1 MQLVIRRA
9 DTGAVIASSGEMTSP
24 EDNDVLLQCML
35 SEARLTSLVREYDVS
50 VTRLLGFH
58 SPAVRRAQNELARFD
73 VRDEPRGWEAARGV
87 LDKAVRRAERRL
99 GLPWAEP
106 LA

>member
-1 MQLVIRRA
+1 M
-9 DTGAVIASSGEMTSP
+9 TGAGEK
-24 EDNDVLLQCML
+24 ML
-35 SEARLTSLVREYDVS
+35 PYRYEPYRQYVHQ
-50 VTRLLGFH
+50 LGFH